1 MNHLG
6 LKRGEIL
13 KLRGASGQE
22 LRVTHG
28 RVWLTE
34 EASNED
40 IWLEPGGR
48 ARISGDGLALV
59 EAFAASCITID

>member
-1 MNHLG
+1 MSQVA

-13 KLRGASGQE
+13 KLRGASGHE

-48 ARISGDGLALV
+48 TRISGDGLTLV
-59 EAFAASCITID
+59 EAFATSCLTID